1 VLRIRAKSTSEG
13 AEIEGD
19 QVGFEE
25 LEALILA
32 GSGTIAL
39 SRDGDLGSYSRWL
52 NAIRVTTSPDDRV
65 HIAYTADDNELNIG
79 CPPATLETLAWNL
92 AGFMADESPGSHR
105 HEEFYPDHFYLDQA
119 SVPLVVMRLAN

>member
-1 VLRIRAKSTSEG
+1 MPTSEW

-25 LEALILA
+25 IEALILA

-39 SRDGDLGSYSRWL
+39 SRDGDLGSYSRWF
-52 NAIRVTTSPDDRV
+52 
-65 HIAYTADDNELNIG
+65 
-79 CPPATLETLAWNL
+79 ETLAWNL

-105 HEEFYPDHFYLDQA
+105 HEELSIERSSAARRGGLPPGACTRRRSEIFERPSVKATEYGRRVFVEQLA
-119 SVPLVVMRLAN
+119 NNRTSVP